1 MPTDGSYTGV
11 YGWSPAAPV
20 DSATIGVGVVGQ
32 SDDWG
37 VYGSG
42 TVGVYGFGTFGVIGE
57 SGSVNAG
64 VLALGASATDLALD
78 VRGKVKFSR
87 SGVAG
92 VTAGNSTRVV
102 TFAGVTA
109 NSQVMAVMKTN
120 RSNRW
125 VRAVVPAAGK
135 FTIYLNASV
144 TATTY
149 VSFFILD

>member
-1 MPTDGSYTGV
+1 MV
-11 YGWSPAAPV
+11 AASPDPNTFIA
-20 DSATIGVGVVGQ
+20 VGVQGQ

-42 TVGVYGFGTFGVIGE
+42 TVGVYGFGAFGVVGE
-57 SGSVNAG
+57 SGTANAG
-64 VLALGASATDLALD
+64 VLALGQSATDLALD

-92 VTAGNSTRVV
+92 VTAGNSVRVV
-102 TFAGVTA
+102 TFPGVTG

-125 VRAVVPAAGK
+125 VRAVVPGAGK